1 MIIKRDND
9 VDEIGFTLRLLNAPC
24 EIYDSLIG
32 RLENKFIFSIYKEDS
47 CFNVLID
54 IENVEPP
61 DAVINLIND
70 FSFLE
75 IDVFIGITSSYDHG
89 GVTVPDNVL
98 NIIRNVKGG
107 LSFSYVNC

>member
-9 VDEIGFTLRLLNAPC
+9 VDEIRFTLRVLNVPYN
-24 EIYDSLIG
+24 IYDSLIG
-32 RLENKFIFSIYKEDS
+32 RLENKFVFQIYKKDS

-54 IENVEPP
+54 IESIENP

-70 FSFLE
+70 LSFLE
-75 IDVFIGITSSYDHG
+75 IDIYIGIISSYDHG

-98 NIIRNVKGG
+98 NIIRNVKGD
-107 LSFSYVNC
+107 LNFSYVCC